1 MDISDILKN
10 KFIHFQMFK
19 TIMKDKCLKNKNLN
33 LKFVKIQFIKKL
45 LFNYFLMV
53 VILFKTL
60 IIVNFSINSNINTI

>member
-1 MDISDILKN
+1 
-10 KFIHFQMFK
+10 MFK